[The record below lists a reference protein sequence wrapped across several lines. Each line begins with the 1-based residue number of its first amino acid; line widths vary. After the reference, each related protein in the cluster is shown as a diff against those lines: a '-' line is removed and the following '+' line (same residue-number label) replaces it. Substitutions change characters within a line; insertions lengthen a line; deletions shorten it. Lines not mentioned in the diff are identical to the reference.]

1 MAETSRSFEH
11 DDYTVGWI
19 CALPETELVVAGA
32 MLDEEHPV
40 LPAADPGDTNVYLLG
55 KIGSHNV
62 VIACLPAENTGKVSA
77 AIVAKDMLRSFKAIR
92 FGLMVGVGGG
102 APSCIE
108 SDSDAKEDC
117 EDEDEDDDE
126 EDDDDD
132 EVEKRGDIRL
142 GDVVI
147 SLHSKSSQAVV
158 QYDFGKSLQGGEF
171 FQTGTLN
178 KPPNILLNAIG
189 MLRAQYVRK
198 GGNNLSEHLTRMV
211 STSPGLARK
220 FEYQGSGKDRLFKRN
235 VGHVNG
241 KKTCKACC
249 GLADVNL
256 VKRRQRGGTS
266 PVLHYGTIGSADQ
279 VMKDSVLRDLW
290 AEEKNIICF
299 EMEAAGLMDTFPCVV
314 IRGICDYADSHKN
327 KIWQPYAAATA
338 AAYAK
343 ELLRVIPGQ
352 SVMNLSPIELVTD
365 NIVQQLKQWR
375 RTDEEEQCLQSFRTT
390 NYETQKN
397 LNPKREKETCL
408 WCLEDTKFLDWRDKS
423 TSRLL
428 WVTADPGCGKS
439 VLSRALVDERLLER
453 EANGTTVCYFFFKDT
468 SDEQRSPAS
477 ALSALLHQLFTSE
490 QGAKLIKHAMPAFR
504 ENKTLLS
511 KNLEVLWK
519 IIQNIAMDPECGKIV
534 FLIDALDE
542 CEYKS
547 QQDLITKL
555 KEFEK
560 IQVANEISK
569 NNFQFF
575 LTSRPYWDIEFK
587 FQELINKIPG
597 IRLEGEKHSD
607 KIRPEID
614 RVIKAQVEQMSTAKI
629 IASITARDLLLEG
642 LSKVN
647 NRTYLWLH
655 LILESIKSEP
665 RIDVK
670 TVKTLLSELPGTIQE
685 AYENI
690 LKRSKKPGDARRL
703 LHIIVGATRPL
714 SLREVGVALYIT
726 DETRNH
732 EELEIQEDE
741 QLTITIRNLCGLFV
755 SIIDKKVFLIHQTA
769 KEYLVLNSNIS
780 NSISGSWKH
789 SLEPKISNFI
799 LTECCLWYLSFEEF
813 EKLSPSEDMSQI
825 DQYCTENHFLDYSAN
840 NWFVHFRKAEDINQ
854 NEKGLGLITC
864 EVSSN
869 RFLLWFSIYW
879 KQNRYGSR
887 PKLKQDL
894 FPTAYF
900 GLDSLVSILLEKSMD
915 VDSRDSTDRTP
926 LLWSAERDNEAVVK
940 LLLEAKADVNA
951 QGGDYGNALQAASY
965 KGHEAVVK
973 LLLEAKADVNAQ
985 GGDFGNALQ
994 AASYEGH
1001 EAVVKLLLEAKA
1013 DVHAQGGIYGNAL
1026 QAASYKGNEAVV
1038 KLLLEA
1044 KADVNV
1050 QGGHYGNALQ
1060 AASVRGHEAVVKLL
1074 LEAKADVNAQGGYF
1088 GNSLQAASVRG
1099 NEAVVKLLLEAKAD
1113 VNAQGG
1119 IYDNALQAASIEGH
1133 EAVVKLLLEA
1143 KADVNAQGGIYDNAL
1158 YAASIEGHEA
1168 VVKLLLKAKADVNAQ
1183 GGVYDNALQA
1193 ASAGG
1198 HEAVVKLLLE
1208 AKADVN
1214 AQGGYYSN
1222 ALQAACYKGYDAVVK
1237 LLLEAKADVNV
1248 QGGDYGNALQ
1258 AASVRGN
1265 EAVVKLLLEAKADVN
1280 AQGGIYDNALQAA
1293 SIEGHEAVVKLLLE
1307 AKADVNAQGG
1317 IYDNALQAASIEGHE
1332 AVVKLLLEAKADVN
1346 AQGVDYGNALEAA
1359 SVEENEAVVKLLL
1372 DTDEVEI
1379 NSTDNNGQTSLSWAA
1394 ENGHEAAIRLL
1405 LNQGADINRVDRNGW
1420 TALQI
1425 AALNNRENIELLLVS
1440 HKATYPEDF
1449 YGLQKLFSEVELV

>member
-178 KPPNILLNAIG
+178 KPPSILLNAIG
-189 MLRAQYVRK
+189 MLQAQYVRK

-490 QGAKLIKHAMPAFR
+490 QGAKLIKHAIPAFR

-560 IQVANEISK
+560 IQIANEISR

-575 LTSRPYWDIEFK
+575 LTSRPYWDIEF
-587 FQELINKIPG
+587 
-597 IRLEGEKHSD
+597 
-607 KIRPEID
+607 
-614 RVIKAQVEQMSTAKI
+614 
-629 IASITARDLLLEG
+629 LLL
-642 LSKVN
+642 L
-647 NRTYLWLH
+647 
-655 LILESIKSEP
+655 
-665 RIDVK
+665 
-670 TVKTLLSELPGTIQE
+670 
-685 AYENI
+685 
-690 LKRSKKPGDARRL
+690 
-703 LHIIVGATRPL
+703 
-714 SLREVGVALYIT
+714 
-726 DETRNH
+726 
-732 EELEIQEDE
+732 
-741 QLTITIRNLCGLFV
+741 
-755 SIIDKKVFLIHQTA
+755 
-769 KEYLVLNSNIS
+769 
-780 NSISGSWKH
+780 
-789 SLEPKISNFI
+789 
-799 LTECCLWYLSFEEF
+799 
-813 EKLSPSEDMSQI
+813 
-825 DQYCTENHFLDYSAN
+825 
-840 NWFVHFRKAEDINQ
+840 
-854 NEKGLGLITC
+854 
-864 EVSSN
+864 
-869 RFLLWFSIYW
+869 
-879 KQNRYGSR
+879 
-887 PKLKQDL
+887 
-894 FPTAYF
+894 
-900 GLDSLVSILLEKSMD
+900 
-915 VDSRDSTDRTP
+915 
-926 LLWSAERDNEAVVK
+926 
-940 LLLEAKADVNA
+940 
-951 QGGDYGNALQAASY
+951 
-965 KGHEAVVK
+965 
-973 LLLEAKADVNAQ
+973 
-985 GGDFGNALQ
+985 
-994 AASYEGH
+994 
-1001 EAVVKLLLEAKA
+1001 
-1013 DVHAQGGIYGNAL
+1013 
-1026 QAASYKGNEAVV
+1026 
-1038 KLLLEA
+1038 
-1044 KADVNV
+1044 
-1050 QGGHYGNALQ
+1050 
-1060 AASVRGHEAVVKLL
+1060 
-1074 LEAKADVNAQGGYF
+1074 
-1088 GNSLQAASVRG
+1088 
-1099 NEAVVKLLLEAKAD
+1099 
-1113 VNAQGG
+1113 
-1119 IYDNALQAASIEGH
+1119 
-1133 EAVVKLLLEA
+1133 
-1143 KADVNAQGGIYDNAL
+1143 
-1158 YAASIEGHEA
+1158 
-1168 VVKLLLKAKADVNAQ
+1168 
-1183 GGVYDNALQA
+1183 
-1193 ASAGG
+1193 
-1198 HEAVVKLLLE
+1198 
-1208 AKADVN
+1208 
-1214 AQGGYYSN
+1214 
-1222 ALQAACYKGYDAVVK
+1222 
-1237 LLLEAKADVNV
+1237 
-1248 QGGDYGNALQ
+1248 
-1258 AASVRGN
+1258 
-1265 EAVVKLLLEAKADVN
+1265 
-1280 AQGGIYDNALQAA
+1280 
-1293 SIEGHEAVVKLLLE
+1293 
-1307 AKADVNAQGG
+1307 
-1317 IYDNALQAASIEGHE
+1317 
-1332 AVVKLLLEAKADVN
+1332 
-1346 AQGVDYGNALEAA
+1346 
-1359 SVEENEAVVKLLL
+1359 
-1372 DTDEVEI
+1372 
-1379 NSTDNNGQTSLSWAA
+1379 
-1394 ENGHEAAIRLL
+1394 
-1405 LNQGADINRVDRNGW
+1405 
-1420 TALQI
+1420 
-1425 AALNNRENIELLLVS
+1425 
-1440 HKATYPEDF
+1440 
-1449 YGLQKLFSEVELV
+1449 

>member
-19 CALPETELVVAGA
+19 CALHETELVVAGA

-62 VIACLPAENTGKVSA
+62 VIACLPAKNTGKVSA

-108 SDSDAKEDC
+108 SDSDTKEDC
-117 EDEDEDDDE
+117 EDEDEDEDE
-126 EDDDDD
+126 DD

-189 MLRAQYVRK
+189 MLQGQY
-198 GGNNLSEHLTRMV
+198 
-211 STSPGLARK
+211 
-220 FEYQGSGKDRLFKRN
+220 
-235 VGHVNG
+235 
-241 KKTCKACC
+241 
-249 GLADVNL
+249 
-256 VKRRQRGGTS
+256 
-266 PVLHYGTIGSADQ
+266 
-279 VMKDSVLRDLW
+279 
-290 AEEKNIICF
+290 
-299 EMEAAGLMDTFPCVV
+299 
-314 IRGICDYADSHKN
+314 N

-352 SVMNLSPIELVTD
+352 AVTNLSPIELVTD

-397 LNPKREKETCL
+397 SNPKREKETCL

-504 ENKTLLS
+504 ENKTHLS

-614 RVIKAQVEQMSTAKI
+614 RVIKARVEQMSRAKI
-629 IASITARDLLLEG
+629 IASIKARDLLLEG
-642 LSKVN
+642 LSNVN

-789 SLEPKISNFI
+789 SLEPKISNLI
-799 LTECCLWYLSFEEF
+799 LTECCLWYLSFEDF
-813 EKLSPSEDMSQI
+813 EKLSSSEDRSQV

-840 NWFVHFRKAEDINQ
+840 NWFVHFRKAEDIIQ
-854 NEKGLGLITC
+854 NEKDLGLIAC

-879 KQNRYGSR
+879 KQNRYGGR
-887 PKLKQDL
+887 PEWKQDL

-900 GLDSLVSILLEKSMD
+900 GLDSLVSILLEKSID

-926 LLWSAERDNEAVVK
+926 LLWSAERGNEAVVK

-951 QGGDYGNALQAASY
+951 QGGDYGNALQAACY

-985 GGDFGNALQ
+985 GGRYGNALQ
-994 AASYEGH
+994 AASAGGYET
-1001 EAVVKLLLEAKA
+1001 VIKLLLEAKA
-1013 DVHAQGGIYGNAL
+1013 DVNAQGGIYGNAL
-1026 QAASYKGNEAVV
+1026 QAASVRGHEVVVKLLLEAKADVKADVNAQGGHYGNALQAASYYGREVVVKLLLEAKADVNAQGGGYGNALQAASYYGREVVVKLLLEAKADVNAQGGGYGNALQAASTRGHEAVVMLLLEAKADVNAQGGIYGNALYAASVEGYKAVVKLLLEAKADVNAQGGSYGNALQAASAGGYKAVVKLLLEAKADVNVQGGYFGNAFQAACYKGNDAVVKLLLEAKADVNVQGGYFGNAFQAACYKGNDAVV

-1060 AASVRGHEAVVKLL
+1060 AASYEGREVVVKLL
-1074 LEAKADVNAQGGYF
+1074 LEAKADVNAQGG
-1088 GNSLQAASVRG
+1088 
-1099 NEAVVKLLLEAKAD
+1099 
-1113 VNAQGG
+1113 
-1119 IYDNALQAASIEGH
+1119 H
-1133 EAVVKLLLEA
+1133 
-1143 KADVNAQGGIYDNAL
+1143 
-1158 YAASIEGHEA
+1158 
-1168 VVKLLLKAKADVNAQ
+1168 
-1183 GGVYDNALQA
+1183 
-1193 ASAGG
+1193 
-1198 HEAVVKLLLE
+1198 
-1208 AKADVN
+1208 
-1214 AQGGYYSN
+1214 
-1222 ALQAACYKGYDAVVK
+1222 
-1237 LLLEAKADVNV
+1237 
-1248 QGGDYGNALQ
+1248 YGNAL
-1258 AASVRGN
+1258 AVASYYGRKGSG
-1265 EAVVKLLLEAKADVN
+1265 EAFARSK
-1280 AQGGIYDNALQAA
+1280 
-1293 SIEGHEAVVKLLLE
+1293 S
-1307 AKADVNAQGG
+1307 
-1317 IYDNALQAASIEGHE
+1317 
-1332 AVVKLLLEAKADVN
+1332 
-1346 AQGVDYGNALEAA
+1346 
-1359 SVEENEAVVKLLL
+1359 
-1372 DTDEVEI
+1372 
-1379 NSTDNNGQTSLSWAA
+1379 
-1394 ENGHEAAIRLL
+1394 
-1405 LNQGADINRVDRNGW
+1405 
-1420 TALQI
+1420 
-1425 AALNNRENIELLLVS
+1425 
-1440 HKATYPEDF
+1440 
-1449 YGLQKLFSEVELV
+1449 

>member
-62 VIACLPAENTGKVSA
+62 VIACLPAENTGRVSA

-108 SDSDAKEDC
+108 SDSDTKEDC
-117 EDEDEDDDE
+117 EDEDED
-126 EDDDDD
+126 DDDDD

-158 QYDFGKSLQGGEF
+158 QYDFGKSLQGGGF

-189 MLRAQYVRK
+189 ILQGQYVRK

-352 SVMNLSPIELVTD
+352 AVTNLSPIELVTD

-408 WCLEDTKFLDWRDKS
+408 WCLEDAKFLDWRDKS

-439 VLSRALVDERLLER
+439 VLSRALADERLLER
-453 EANGTTVCYFFFKDT
+453 EANGTIICYFFFKDT

-490 QGAKLIKHAMPAFR
+490 KGAKLIKHAISAFR

-511 KNLEVLWK
+511 TNLEVLWR
-519 IIQNIAMDPECGKIV
+519 IVQNIAMDPECGNIV

-542 CEYKS
+542 CKYTS
-547 QQDLITKL
+547 QENLITKL
-555 KEFEK
+555 KGFEK
-560 IQVANEISK
+560 LQISK
-569 NNFQFF
+569 NSFQIFI
-575 LTSRPYWDIEFK
+575 TSRPYWDIESR
-587 FQELINKIPG
+587 FQDLIDDIPG
-597 IRLEGEKHSD
+597 IRLEGENYSKE
-607 KIRPEID
+607 IRLEID
-614 RVIKAQVEQMSTAKI
+614 RVIKARVNKLDRV
-629 IASITARDLLLEG
+629 IASARARDLLLEG
-642 LSKVN
+642 LSKIE

-655 LILESIKSEP
+655 LILDSIEFNP
-665 RIDVK
+665 RIDVQVVKDLLRTLPK
-670 TVKTLLSELPGTIQE
+670 TIEE
-685 AYENI
+685 AYDAI
-690 LKRSKKPGDARRL
+690 LKRSDEPSKAMRL

-714 SLREVGVALYIT
+714 SLKEIGIALYIT
-726 DETRNH
+726 DEIRSYQD
-732 EELEIQEDE
+732 LEIQEDE
-741 QLTITIRNLCGLFV
+741 QFKIVIRHLCGLFV
-755 SIIDKKVFLIHQTA
+755 SIVDGKVFLIHQTA
-769 KEYLVLNSNIS
+769 KEYLIGSSNITT
-780 NSISGSWKH
+780 SISGSWKN
-789 SLEPKISNFI
+789 SLEPKVSNLV

-813 EKLSPSEDMSQI
+813 EKLSPSEDTSQI
-825 DQYCTENHFLDYSAN
+825 DQYCAENHFLDYSAK
-840 NWFVHFRKAEDINQ
+840 NWFLHFRKAEDINQ
-854 NEKGLGLITC
+854 NEKDLGLIAC
-864 EVSSN
+864 DVSST
-869 RFLLWFSIYW
+869 RFLLWFSIHW
-879 KQNRYGSR
+879 KLYKNRVK
-887 PKLKQDL
+887 PEWKENL
-894 FPTAYF
+894 FPIAYF
-900 GLDSLVSILLEKSMD
+900 GLDSLMSILLEKSLD
-915 VDSRDSTDRTP
+915 VDSRDLTNRTP

-951 QGGDYGNALQAASY
+951 QAGYYGNALQVASEKGNDAVVKLLLEAKADVNAQGGSYGNALQAASVGGY
-965 KGHEAVVK
+965 EAVVK

-985 GGDFGNALQ
+985 GGR
-994 AASYEGH
+994 
-1001 EAVVKLLLEAKA
+1001 
-1013 DVHAQGGIYGNAL
+1013 YGNAL
-1026 QAASYKGNEAVV
+1026 LAASA
-1038 KLLLEA
+1038 
-1044 KADVNV
+1044 
-1050 QGGHYGNALQ
+1050 
-1060 AASVRGHEAVVKLL
+1060 RGHEAVVKLL
-1074 LEAKADVNAQGGYF
+1074 LEAKAHVNAQG
-1088 GNSLQAASVRG
+1088 
-1099 NEAVVKLLLEAKAD
+1099 
-1113 VNAQGG
+1113 
-1119 IYDNALQAASIEGH
+1119 
-1133 EAVVKLLLEA
+1133 
-1143 KADVNAQGGIYDNAL
+1143 
-1158 YAASIEGHEA
+1158 
-1168 VVKLLLKAKADVNAQ
+1168 
-1183 GGVYDNALQA
+1183 
-1193 ASAGG
+1193 
-1198 HEAVVKLLLE
+1198 
-1208 AKADVN
+1208 
-1214 AQGGYYSN
+1214 
-1222 ALQAACYKGYDAVVK
+1222 
-1237 LLLEAKADVNV
+1237 
-1248 QGGDYGNALQ
+1248 
-1258 AASVRGN
+1258 
-1265 EAVVKLLLEAKADVN
+1265 
-1280 AQGGIYDNALQAA
+1280 
-1293 SIEGHEAVVKLLLE
+1293 
-1307 AKADVNAQGG
+1307 
-1317 IYDNALQAASIEGHE
+1317 
-1332 AVVKLLLEAKADVN
+1332 
-1346 AQGVDYGNALEAA
+1346 
-1359 SVEENEAVVKLLL
+1359 
-1372 DTDEVEI
+1372 
-1379 NSTDNNGQTSLSWAA
+1379 
-1394 ENGHEAAIRLL
+1394 
-1405 LNQGADINRVDRNGW
+1405 
-1420 TALQI
+1420 
-1425 AALNNRENIELLLVS
+1425 
-1440 HKATYPEDF
+1440 
-1449 YGLQKLFSEVELV
+1449 

>member
-62 VIACLPAENTGKVSA
+62 VIACLPAENTGTVSA

-108 SDSDAKEDC
+108 SDSDTKEDC
-117 EDEDEDDDE
+117 EDEDED
-126 EDDDDD
+126 DDDDD

-189 MLRAQYVRK
+189 MLQGQYVRK
-198 GGNNLSEHLTRMV
+198 GSNNLSEHLTRMV
-211 STSPGLARK
+211 STNPGLARK
-220 FEYQGSGKDRLFKRN
+220 FEYQGSGKDRLFKQN
-235 VGHVNG
+235 AGHVNG
-241 KKTCKACC
+241 KKTCKTCC

-375 RTDEEEQCLQSFRTT
+375 RTDEEEECLQSFRTT

-439 VLSRALVDERLLER
+439 VLSRALVDEHLLER

-468 SDEQRSPAS
+468 SGEQRSPAS

-504 ENKTLLS
+504 ENKTHLS

-560 IQVANEISK
+560 IQIANEISR

-575 LTSRPYWDIEFK
+575 MTSRPYWDIEFK
-587 FQELINKIPG
+587 FQELTNKIPG

-614 RVIKAQVEQMSTAKI
+614 RVIKARVEQMSRAKI
-629 IASITARDLLLEG
+629 IASIKARDLLLEG

-670 TVKTLLSELPGTIQE
+670 TVETLLSELPGTIQE
-685 AYENI
+685 AYESI
-690 LKRSKKPGDARRL
+690 LKRSKKPGDAKRL

-789 SLEPKISNFI
+789 SLEPKISNLI
-799 LTECCLWYLSFEEF
+799 LTECW
-813 EKLSPSEDMSQI
+813 
-825 DQYCTENHFLDYSAN
+825 
-840 NWFVHFRKAEDINQ
+840 
-854 NEKGLGLITC
+854 
-864 EVSSN
+864 
-869 RFLLWFSIYW
+869 
-879 KQNRYGSR
+879 
-887 PKLKQDL
+887 
-894 FPTAYF
+894 
-900 GLDSLVSILLEKSMD
+900 
-915 VDSRDSTDRTP
+915 
-926 LLWSAERDNEAVVK
+926 
-940 LLLEAKADVNA
+940 
-951 QGGDYGNALQAASY
+951 GDY
-965 KGHEAVVK
+965 
-973 LLLEAKADVNAQ
+973 
-985 GGDFGNALQ
+985 GNALQ

-1013 DVHAQGGIYGNAL
+1013 DVNAQGGYYGNALQAASYEGNEAVVKLLLEAKADVNAQGGYYGNALQAASYEGNEAVVKLLLEAKADVNVQGGDYGNALQVVSYEGNEVVVKLLFEAKADVNAQGGHYGNALQAASYEGNEAVVKLLLEAKADVNAQGGHYGNALQAASERGNDALVKLLLEVKADVNAQGGHYGNALQAASYYGRKVVVKLLLEAKADVNAQGGHYGNALQAASYYGREVVVKLLLEAKADVNAQGGHYGNAL

-1044 KADVNV
+1044 KADVHT
-1050 QGGHYGNALQ
+1050 QGGYFGNALQ
-1060 AASVRGHEAVVKLL
+1060 AAS
-1074 LEAKADVNAQGGYF
+1074 
-1088 GNSLQAASVRG
+1088 
-1099 NEAVVKLLLEAKAD
+1099 
-1113 VNAQGG
+1113 
-1119 IYDNALQAASIEGH
+1119 
-1133 EAVVKLLLEA
+1133 
-1143 KADVNAQGGIYDNAL
+1143 
-1158 YAASIEGHEA
+1158 
-1168 VVKLLLKAKADVNAQ
+1168 
-1183 GGVYDNALQA
+1183 
-1193 ASAGG
+1193 
-1198 HEAVVKLLLE
+1198 
-1208 AKADVN
+1208 
-1214 AQGGYYSN
+1214 
-1222 ALQAACYKGYDAVVK
+1222 YKG
-1237 LLLEAKADVNV
+1237 
-1248 QGGDYGNALQ
+1248 
-1258 AASVRGN
+1258 
-1265 EAVVKLLLEAKADVN
+1265 
-1280 AQGGIYDNALQAA
+1280 
-1293 SIEGHEAVVKLLLE
+1293 H
-1307 AKADVNAQGG
+1307 
-1317 IYDNALQAASIEGHE
+1317 
-1332 AVVKLLLEAKADVN
+1332 
-1346 AQGVDYGNALEAA
+1346 
-1359 SVEENEAVVKLLL
+1359 EAVVKLLL

-1379 NSTDNNGQTSLSWAA
+1379 DSTDNDGQTSLSWAA
-1394 ENGHEAAIRLL
+1394 ENGHEAAITLL

-1420 TALQI
+1420 SALQI

-1440 HKATYPEDF
+1440 HNATYPEDF